1 MPLDL
6 ALSPYHL
13 ATREAP
19 AMLALMLG
27 DRVVTLMPRPT
38 RGQSREGVRETI
50 EAAPRYLRL
59 MESWRWSAPLW
70 RSGVISSA
78 YQGEDASCE
87 LEGVYAEIDSS
98 AALTSLRPL
107 VRSAAKRAAESPD
120 QSLDLIA
127 ADVLKGGP
135 DPGINIPI
143 TAAIDRF
150 AVRHDCCVVRGGVAS
165 IAQRAESRLGRR
177 AFAVALPI
185 LLRAGGGRLER
196 LRTDLSPALADL
208 RSAILRCV
216 QASLSPDADAA
227 MLQAACRV
235 QDAAVAFAAAFSAWA
250 PLGATGDDENSERVV
265 AGYVSVAGMV
275 MPADAALRSSRAAL
289 RAMHGFGTGIGP
301 ADDDTPDEPI
311 TGADRP
317 LFALVVREMTLTPER

>member
-19 AMLALMLG
+19 AMLALILG
-27 DRVVTLMPRPT
+27 DRIVTLMPRPT
-38 RGQSREGVRETI
+38 RGQSREGVRETV

-70 RSGVISSA
+70 RSGVIASA
-78 YQGEDASCE
+78 YQGEDASSE
-87 LEGVYAEIDSS
+87 LEGVYADIDSS

-143 TAAIDRF
+143 TAAVDRF
-150 AVRHDCCVVRGGVAS
+150 AVRHECCVVRGGVAS
-165 IAQRAESRLGRR
+165 LAQRAESRLGRR
-177 AFAVALPI
+177 AFAFAMPI

-196 LRTDLSPALADL
+196 LRIDLAPSLADL
-208 RSAILRCV
+208 RGAILRCV
-216 QASLSPDADAA
+216 QASIASEPDAD
-227 MLQAACRV
+227 MQRAACRV
-235 QDAAVAFAAAFSAWA
+235 QDAAAAFAAAFNDWA
-250 PLGATGDDENSERVV
+250 PLGATGDDENRERVV
-265 AGYVSVAGMV
+265 PGYVSVSGMV
-275 MPADAALRSSRAAL
+275 MPADAALRSSRAAM
-289 RAMHGFGTGIGP
+289 RAMHGLSAGDP
-301 ADDDTPDEPI
+301 ADDDADEPI
-311 TGADRP
+311 AGSDRP
-317 LFALVVREMTLTPER
+317 LFALIVREMTLTPER